1 MKGSHYLDFF
11 PHGGPGIPHIVSH
24 LVTQKSLDM
33 LRLDPV
39 GVLALHGL
47 PGGVV
52 EPGPPHDL
60 QPGTWPVHA
69 VALPL
74 LQDRVE
80 RFDSYQFGLND
91 LNFNF

>member
-1 MKGSHYLDFF
+1 MF
-11 PHGGPGIPHIVSH
+11 
-24 LVTQKSLDM
+24 T
-33 LRLDPV
+33 LDPV
-39 GVLALHGL
+39 GMLAVDGL
-47 PGGVV
+47 PGLIV

-80 RFDSYQFGLND
+80 RFDSYQFWLND
-91 LNFNF
+91 LVFNFYVE